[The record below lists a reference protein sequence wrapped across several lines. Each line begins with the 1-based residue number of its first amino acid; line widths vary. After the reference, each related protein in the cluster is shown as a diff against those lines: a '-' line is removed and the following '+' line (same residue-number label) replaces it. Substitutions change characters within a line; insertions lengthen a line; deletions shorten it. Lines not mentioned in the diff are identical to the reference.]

1 MPNELDSERL
11 LAFTITS
18 VKDISEIIKEA
29 MEKDFMHIALDLLE
43 EEKSAMHEALK
54 TLKTITDSQ
63 YQETFG
69 EMIPKKLK
77 DIEFAIKFC
86 NNRLIEGKFILPTDD
101 QEYRLYK
108 RKQEIK
114 INNFKK
120 LKTIAHATKQWT
132 LVTKLDKEIEKAEM
146 LRYQA

>member
-1 MPNELDSERL
+1 MPNELDAEKL
-11 LAFTITS
+11 FAFTIAS
-18 VKDISEIIKEA
+18 VKDISEIIKDA
-29 MEKDFMHIALDLLE
+29 MEKDFIHIALDLLE
-43 EEKSAMHEALK
+43 EEKTAMYDALK
-54 TLKTITDSQ
+54 TLKSISDDQ
-63 YQETFG
+63 YQKTFG

-101 QEYRLYK
+101 QEYK
-108 RKQEIK
+108 INKKKQEIK

-120 LKTIAHATKQWT
+120 LKAIAHTTKQWG
-132 LVTKLDKEIEKAEM
+132 LVMKLDKEIEKAEM

>member
-1 MPNELDSERL
+1 VPNELDAEKL
-11 LAFTITS
+11 FAFTIAS
-18 VKDISEIIKEA
+18 VKDISDVIKEA
-29 MEKDFMHIALDLLE
+29 MEKDFMHIALDLLQ
-43 EEKSAMHEALK
+43 EEKIAMYDALK
-54 TLKTITDSQ
+54 TLKSISDDE
-63 YQETFG
+63 YQKTFG
-69 EMIPKKLK
+69 ELIPNKLK

-101 QEYRLYK
+101 QEYK
-108 RKQEIK
+108 INKKKQEIK

-120 LKTIAHATKQWT
+120 LKTIAYATKQWG

>member
-1 MPNELDSERL
+1 MSNELDSERL
-11 LAFTITS
+11 FAFTIAS

-86 NNRLIEGKFILPTDD
+86 NNRLIEGKFILPTDNE
-101 QEYRLYK
+101 EYKLHK
-108 RKQEIK
+108 KKQEIK

-120 LKTIAHATKQWT
+120 LKTMAHATKQWA
-132 LVTKLDKEIEKAEM
+132 LVTKLDREIEKAEM

>member
-1 MPNELDSERL
+1 MSNELDSERL
-11 LAFTITS
+11 FAFTIAS

-43 EEKSAMHEALK
+43 EEKTAMYEALK
-54 TLKTITDSQ
+54 TLKTITDAQ

-69 EMIPKKLK
+69 ELIPKKLK

-86 NNRLIEGKFILPTDD
+86 NNRLIEGKFILPTDSE
-101 QEYRLYK
+101 EYKLHK
-108 RKQEIK
+108 KKQEIK

-120 LKTIAHATKQWT
+120 LKTMAHATKQWA
-132 LVTKLDKEIEKAEM
+132 LVTKLDREIEKAEM

>member
-1 MPNELDSERL
+1 VSNELDSERL
-11 LAFTITS
+11 FAFTIAS

-86 NNRLIEGKFILPTDD
+86 NNRLIEGKFILPTDNE
-101 QEYRLYK
+101 EYKLHK
-108 RKQEIK
+108 KKQEIK

-120 LKTIAHATKQWT
+120 LKTMAHATKQWA
-132 LVTKLDKEIEKAEM
+132 LVTKLDREIEKAEM